1 MKSIRLYLKPNEK
14 LYLNGAVIKVDR
26 KVSIELFN
34 DANFLLANHVLQA
47 EHADTPLRQLYFVVQ
62 MMLMDPMSVERPL
75 QLFQEMASDLR
86 EAIKD
91 ATILDGIAAVEAAV
105 GECDYFN
112 ALKIL
117 RQIQPAEAELLGRSE
132 GSTATGGET
141 LLLLRAATATG
152 TF

>member
-26 KVSIELFN
+26 KVSIELLN

-47 EHADTPLRQLYFVVQ
+47 ENADTPLRQLYFVVQ

-75 QLFQEMASDLR
+75 QLFHEMASDLR
-86 EAIKD
+86 GAIKEQ
-91 ATILDGIAAVEAAV
+91 AILDGLAAIETAV
-105 GECDYFN
+105 AEGDYFN

-117 RQIQPAEAELLGRSE
+117 RQIQPAEAELLGRRE
-132 GSTATGGET
+132 STTASGGET
-141 LLLLRAATATG
+141 LLPPRTATATG
-152 TF
+152 TY

>member
-14 LYLNGAVIKVDR
+14 LYLNGAVIRVDR
-26 KVSIELFN
+26 KVAIELLN

-47 EHADTPLRQLYFVVQ
+47 ENADTPLRQLYFVVQ

-75 QLFQEMASDLR
+75 ELFHEMASDLR
-86 EAIKD
+86 GAIKEQ
-91 ATILDGIAAVEAAV
+91 AILDGIAAVEAAV
-105 GECDYFN
+105 AEGDYFN

-117 RQIQPAEAELLGRSE
+117 RQTQPAEAELLGRRE
-132 GSTATGGET
+132 TSTASGGET
-141 LLLLRAATATG
+141 LFPPRAATATG

>member
-26 KVSIELFN
+26 KVSIELLN
-34 DANFLLANHVLQA
+34 DASFLLANHVLQA

-75 QLFQEMASDLR
+75 QLFHEMASDLR
-86 EAIKD
+86 EAVKEQ
-91 ATILDGIAAVEAAV
+91 AILDGLAAVETAV
-105 GECDYFN
+105 LAGDYFN

-117 RQIQPAEAELLGRSE
+117 RQIQPAEAELLGRHE
-132 GSTATGGET
+132 TSTASGAEP
-141 LLLLRAATATG
+141 LFPPRPATATG
-152 TF
+152 TY